1 MMFFRWGRAVSGTRW
16 LVLAGAIALAVAGIA
31 WGSGVFGS
39 LVSGGFTDPNSPSAT
54 AEARITAD
62 LGNHS
67 PDLLVLYSSPTEN
80 VRDPAFRDAVTGT
93 LNALRSNP
101 AVASVITYY
110 NSGLQALVSRDGH
123 ETYAVVRLSAPD
135 STGKQDAYDSL
146 RPALDAPGLTTDV
159 GGTVALD
166 ASADSITKTDIGQG
180 EKIAFPAVL
189 VLLILIFGGLA
200 AAAMPLLIGG
210 LAILGA
216 LTATRLIAL
225 TTSVSTFAVNTII
238 LLGLGMGI
246 DYSLLVISRFR
257 EELAAGHEP
266 REAVARTVAT
276 AGRTV
281 AVSALT
287 VALSLASLLIFPEV
301 FLRSMAFGGMA
312 AVLIAMLAS
321 LTVLPVMLVILGPRI
336 NALRVPLPRP
346 RGARHSSAAQGARG
360 ARGGQGGQG
369 AWAAIAHSVMRRPVM
384 YIVAVLAIA
393 TVLGLPFGGVHF
405 AGTDERVLPA
415 GTQARVVSERIAADF
430 PAGSTAPIQALVEG
444 ASAAGLRTITA
455 RIAALPGVTG
465 AAVTA
470 SRGTSA
476 LVSVD
481 YSGPSNGNAAYNAVR
496 EIRAVPTPAGT
507 DVLVGGAPAD
517 DVDLIANLGSL
528 LPAMAAIIAA
538 VTLLLLLLAFGSVLL
553 PVISVLM
560 NMVSIIA
567 AFGVVVWAF
576 QDGHLAGPLNFTVTG
591 TLQPNIIILT
601 LAILFGLATD
611 YEVFLLSRIREVWD
625 ETGDN
630 TTAVAVG
637 VQRTGR
643 IITAAALLLIVVAA
657 GFSTGQIVITKM
669 IGIGMIVALIVD
681 ASLVRILLVPALMR
695 LFGRL
700 NWWAPGPVMTM
711 YKRYGTDS
719 HRFPSAPAAGASSAK
734 ALAD

>member
-1 MMFFRWGRAVSGTRW
+1 MFFRWGTAVSRTRW
-16 LVLAGAIALAVAGIA
+16 LVLAGAVALVVAGIA

-54 AEARITAD
+54 AEARITAE

-80 VRDPAFRDAVTGT
+80 VRDPAFRGAVTTT

-110 NSGLQALVSRDGH
+110 SSGLPALVSRDGH

-135 STGKQDAYDSL
+135 STGKQDAYNSL

-346 RGARHSSAAQGARG
+346 RRAQGAHG
-360 ARGGQGGQG
+360 AQGTQGGQG
-369 AWAAIAHSVMRRPVM
+369 AWAAIAHSVMRRPAV

-430 PAGSTAPIQALVEG
+430 PAGSTAPVQALVEG
-444 ASAAGLRTITA
+444 ASAAELRTITA
-455 RIAALPGVTG
+455 GIAALPGVTR
-465 AAVTA
+465 ATVTA

-476 LVSVD
+476 LVTVD
-481 YSGPSNGNAAYNAVR
+481 YSGPSNGNTAYNAVR
-496 EIRAVPTPAGT
+496 EIRALRTPAGT

-681 ASLVRILLVPALMR
+681 ASLVRVLLVPALMR

-700 NWWAPGPVMTM
+700 NWWAPGPVVTM
-711 YKRYGTDS
+711 YQRYGTDS
-719 HRFPSAPAAGASSAK
+719 HRFPSAPAAAPGSSSAT